1 MPTLLEYINQLQH
14 EHKYRVKMVFQPSE
28 KQLESLERH
37 LKKYDAL
44 EVGRPEKLMLQ
55 ATPRDFPQ
63 HGGHEVVQLD
73 VVTRLPAS
81 QYVLGEEL
89 IRLLNVPEG
98 TLKVFDWNEPFM
110 KDEELKEVPEEYEV
124 LTGSEYTEK
133 ESNPVKAEE
142 VAGDA
147 YVEEYVKKASKDDG
161 TKPVLATKTDAK
173 ANGPIMND
181 KTVSNSP
188 LSKVNN
194 PLPKAKG
201 K

>member
-1 MPTLLEYINQLQH
+1 MPTLLEYINQLQR

-63 HGGHEVVQLD
+63 HGGHEIVQLD

-81 QYVLGEEL
+81 QYSLTEEL
-89 IRLLNVPEG
+89 VRLLDVPDG

-124 LTGSEYTEK
+124 LTGSDYTEAEK
-133 ESNPVKAEE
+133 NPVKPNDIS
-142 VAGDA
+142 GDE
-147 YVEEYVKKASKDDG
+147 YVEEFVKNASKDDG

-181 KTVSNSP
+181 KTKSTSP